1 MKYIGIKGHRGSGK
15 KTVAYLLGQTIEYL
29 VNNKDKII
37 DMESFR
43 ETFKS
48 WCDDICRDESII
60 NSVELKHVYF
70 DSFGDAPRLFVS
82 MLIGCPNWWTSDDE
96 KKDKVVVCLND
107 FTYKDYSEEV
117 TEDGVPLLSADDT
130 ERRMNELLRSNLDDP
145 VDLSREEHIYMT
157 LREFIIYFGMNVMQR
172 WFGKNVWVKCYKA
185 NADLFTNIFNDGVC
199 RIYSDVKS
207 TSEAQYIKDKEGII
221 IGVERPGHRKKDT
234 QLSFDNGMKDD
245 FKIKIGSNLES
256 LADPILDISL
266 QLI

>member
-1 MKYIGIKGHRGSGK
+1 MKYIGVKGHRGSGK

-29 VNNKDKII
+29 VEHSNQIMSI
-37 DMESFR
+37 EEFR
-43 ETFKS
+43 ECFKL
-48 WCDDICRDESII
+48 WCKDICENEDII
-60 NSVELKHVYF
+60 YSAELKHVYF

-107 FTYKDYSEEV
+107 FSYVDYSEEV
-117 TEDGVPLLSADDT
+117 TEDGVPLMTAD
-130 ERRMNELLRSNLDDP
+130 EVKENMLELLWDNLDKP
-145 VDLSREEHIYMT
+145 VDLSKEENIYMT
-157 LREFIIYFGMNVMQR
+157 LREFILYFGMNVMQD

-185 NADLFTNIFNDGVC
+185 NSMLFTNIFDDGVC

-207 TSEAQYIKDKEGII
+207 ASEAQYIRDREGII

-245 FKIKIGSNLES
+245 YKIKIGPNLED
-256 LADPILDISL
+256 LADPILDIAL
-266 QLI
+266 KII